1 MQVLDFFWGVS
12 SLVTFP
18 LYLQEFG
25 AGTCHCAWYLQEP
38 NCPKECELKARKQTG
53 ENKAKEKKSK
63 ETIKKGS
70 KQRSVGEGRIRAEDT
85 YSEER
90 KIGNRKTQKQK
101 SRKAQKQEKE
111 RSN

>member
-1 MQVLDFFWGVS
+1 MIIRS
-12 SLVTFP
+12 EKANRR
-18 LYLQEFG
+18 EF
-25 AGTCHCAWYLQEP
+25 QQ
-38 NCPKECELKARKQTG
+38 KK
-53 ENKAKEKKSK
+53 KKSK

-85 YSEER
+85 QTEER

-111 RSN
+111 RSNESREAETGKGVKAEKKKKRSRRNTKS